1 MIMGAAP
8 KKIAQSLRCTEIW
21 PLSIGHLTTKLA

>member
-8 KKIAQSLRCTEIW
+8 KKLAQSLGYTGIW